1 MTYLGTLVFLLRLLA
16 LLLVHDEA
24 FHSLVDQINLFH
36 LVDQLLKLVVGPIL
50 VELTAVDIVATRA
63 IGPRTA
69 KDKELAC
76 VLVITHGLCPSGLW
90 TPASLADS
98 SPHLSLKVVDHDVI
112 KTCRLDLV
120 VDGIVNAVSVNL
132 VRV

>member
-1 MTYLGTLVFLLRLLA
+1 MPYFGTLIFILRLLA

-24 FHSLVDQINLFH
+24 FHALVDQINLFH

-63 IGPRTA
+63 IGPRAA

-76 VLVITHGLCPSGLW
+76 VLVVAHSLGPSGLW

-98 SPHLSLKVVDHDVI
+98 SPHLSLKVVNHDVI

>member
-1 MTYLGTLVFLLRLLA
+1 MPYFGTLIFILRLLA

-24 FHSLVDQINLFH
+24 FHALVDQINLFH
-36 LVDQLLKLVVGPIL
+36 LVDQFLKLVVGPIL

-63 IGPRTA
+63 IGPRAA

-76 VLVITHGLCPSGLW
+76 VLVVTHGLGPSGLW

-98 SPHLSLKVVDHDVI
+98 SPHLGLKVVNHDVI

>member
-76 VLVITHGLCPSGLW
+76 VFVVTHSLGPSGLW

-98 SPHLSLKVVDHDVI
+98 SPHLSLKVVNHDVI